1 MRKYLIYNQMS
12 YLIASGGFVENLPL
26 LFMVIGLI
34 IIIYYAARHQMG
46 VNSVFRRVQRLGNL
60 KGKDKNYPGLH
71 GILYGPSSTVIT
83 KM

>member
-1 MRKYLIYNQMS
+1 MS